1 MQNPKFAQAEQEYFR
16 LRGQLVTG
24 RITRGQFLSA
34 VRALSFADSEGRVW
48 TIDAD
53 SGKWRVKDTNA
64 RGEGISQES
73 APMADGQNKPT
84 TMPEQVRSI
93 RNTVPTQRAA
103 ESNSTWR
110 ASAARGGGSAQVIIL
125 GAMLVAAV
133 LVLVG
138 AAVYLYRPMEQVA
151 QRTPLGITQQVFQTT
166 PTTDTLGTPTS
177 GVGTQSNSDDDSGIN
192 GQVPARV
199 IGMSGTALLTPEE
212 FGEQAKE
219 LGSSIAELNAAQL
232 KLIADTKAFLR
243 DGAGE
248 TDAGVESVGQV
259 DKDLMQ
265 VAARAMKV
273 GLMAD
278 GLAQT
283 LALQENGSD
292 GAAELAEP
300 YTATAQ
306 LAYAQVIEAQNLRDE
321 LAKGTLT
328 RTDAVQRAAEFGAR
342 LWNAIVI
349 EGEAE
354 SSAKRSNPFLKDVW
368 NANEIAPV
376 VFLSDEAA
384 RQLEAEMGETV
395 TRLWLAATQAGSR
408 RIISVPAPKHEVGF
422 ADERLL
428 KRLTNAEEQ
437 RDGDRARQAA
447 LAQLDRGAT
456 GTTDARQVEVP
467 LRTVVVAGQD
477 ATGALPL
484 FPSLNE
490 GTSTVVS
497 EKRNTKSVSEF
508 VTKTYTLKGS
518 QAPKG
523 GGTVTLK
530 RVDPAVV
537 IGITSF
543 DFTAKKISDQRVNFR
558 PTFLVV
564 LRSRF
569 VSQDNR
575 IEVRCSVPGS
585 IKTLLSQKT
594 NDLNTHIPVSGVV
607 ELPFPGE
614 YSVVCSTW
622 ETDFNPMEG
631 IDWRFYSKAEV
642 AFQLGEQ
649 EETSTPT
656 PTETVTETATA
667 TATYTFTPTATGTTT
682 RTSTAT
688 ATPTLT
694 AMDANTE
701 TPTATR
707 TTVRPP
713 TETPAPFTMRG
724 TMSIGFTFIGSYSTG
739 FIELTVHPENGLV
752 EGTLNGEGTKSG
764 ETKCADESVQTWMS
778 RRSFSGQIVGQIDMS
793 SGTLLNVRGNPT
805 ETGMSGR
812 LTLTAS
818 CDTPAQDLEVNPSFE
833 LNGSIDL
840 TNHTGKGT
848 IRAVGEFDKGEG
860 DWQVGE

>member
-24 RITRGQFLSA
+24 RITREQFLSA
-34 VRALSFADSEGRVW
+34 VHALTFADSEGRVW

-64 RGEGISQES
+64 RREGISQKPV
-73 APMADGQNKPT
+73 PMADGQNKPT
-84 TMPEQVRSI
+84 SMPEQVRSVLPP
-93 RNTVPTQRAA
+93 VPTQGAA
-103 ESNSTWR
+103 ELNSTGR
-110 ASAARGGGSAQVIIL
+110 ASAAHRGVSAQVIIL

-133 LVLVG
+133 LVLAG
-138 AAVYLYRPMEQVA
+138 AAVYFFRPMEQVA
-151 QRTPLGITQQVFQTT
+151 QPTPLAMNQQVFQTT
-166 PTTDTLGTPTS
+166 RVTETRGMSP
-177 GVGTQSNSDDDSGIN
+177 VVMTQSNGDDESGIG

-232 KLIADTKAFLR
+232 KFIADAKTFLR

-248 TDAGVESVGQV
+248 SDAGIESRGQV
-259 DKDLMQ
+259 DKDLRQ
-265 VAARAMKV
+265 VAASAMKV
-273 GLMAD
+273 GLLAD
-278 GLAQT
+278 RLAQT

-292 GAAELAEP
+292 GSAVLVEP

-321 LAKGTLT
+321 LANGTLT
-328 RTDAVQRAAEFGAR
+328 RTDAVQRAAEYGAR
-342 LWNAIVI
+342 LWNAIVM

-354 SSAKRSNPFLKDVW
+354 ASGSRSNPFLKDVR

-376 VFLSDEAA
+376 VFLSDEAT

-395 TRLWLAATQAGSR
+395 TRLWLAATQSGSR

-428 KRLTNAEEQ
+428 QRLTNAEEQ
-437 RDGDRARQAA
+437 RNGDRARQAA
-447 LAQLDRGAT
+447 LAQLDRGAAEIL
-456 GTTDARQVEVP
+456 GARQVEVP

-477 ATGALPL
+477 ATGELPF

-497 EKRNTKSVSEF
+497 EKRKTKSVSEF
-508 VTKTYTLKGS
+508 VTKSYALKGS

-530 RVDPAVV
+530 REDPAVV
-537 IGITSF
+537 VGITSF
-543 DFTAKKISDQRVNFR
+543 DFSVKKVSDTRANFR

-631 IDWRFYSKAEV
+631 IDWRFHSKAEV

-656 PTETVTETATA
+656 PTETATETATA
-667 TATYTFTPTATGTTT
+667 TASYTFTPTATGTTT
-682 RTSTAT
+682 HTSTAT

-694 AMDANTE
+694 ATDKPTP

-707 TTVRPP
+707 TVLRPP

-739 FIELTVHPENGLV
+739 FIELTVHPENGQV

-764 ETKCADESVQTWMS
+764 ETKCQDESVQTWMS
-778 RRSFSGQIVGQIDMS
+778 RRSFNGRIVGQIDMS

-848 IRAVGEFDKGEG
+848 IRAVGEFDTGEG